1 LYWIWIVAGV
11 NWGFDIRKCSFTW
24 WRVKI
29 LWIIL
34 ILVLFFFKKVLYP
47 NILFLHILH
56 LWNICVTNNQ
66 RYVPFVVFTIQ
77 SFPHSWHITW
87 FVTRVT
93 RRVSLVEQELV
104 IILTNGIFV
113 TQIFHKCKMCKNKM
127 FGYKTFL
134 KKNKTSIKIIQ
145 RIFTRHQVKLH
156 FRMSNPQLT
165 PATIQI
171 QYNYYSK
178 SSFSSTIGILIN
190 AMNDLWYYNI
200 IMPPTCIIGTSLSW
214 SYDCWIYV
222 EQELVII
229 LTNGTGTGY
238 HSH

>member
-1 LYWIWIVAGV
+1 MITSS
-11 NWGFDIRKCSFTW
+11 CST
-24 WRVKI
+24 
-29 LWIIL
+29 
-34 ILVLFFFKKVLYP
+34 
-47 NILFLHILH
+47 
-56 LWNICVTNNQ
+56 
-66 RYVPFVVFTIQ
+66 
-77 SFPHSWHITW
+77 SD
-87 FVTRVT
+87 T
-93 RRVSLVEQELV
+93 RRVTLVTNQV
-104 IILTNGIFV
+104 ICHEWGNDWIVKTTNGTYLWLFV

-134 KKNKTSIKIIQ
+134 KKNKTRIKIIQ

-214 SYDCWIYV
+214 LYDCWIYNYLCNV
-222 EQELVII
+222 VNSNPFHGEVYPIQHYVIKFVSDLWQVGCFLRVLWCPLLI
-229 LTNGTGTGY
+229 NLTTKI
-238 HSH
+238 